1 MEEGHLK
8 ILYGMMWI
16 SKTERNKACSNIAHF
31 TWSLHEIFDITTST
45 NLYVSSTLHYSMNT
59 KASVYWHLT
68 VSEKRFTVEG

>member
-45 NLYVSSTLHYSMNT
+45 NLYMCHQHYI
-59 KASVYWHLT
+59 T
-68 VSEKRFTVEG
+68 V